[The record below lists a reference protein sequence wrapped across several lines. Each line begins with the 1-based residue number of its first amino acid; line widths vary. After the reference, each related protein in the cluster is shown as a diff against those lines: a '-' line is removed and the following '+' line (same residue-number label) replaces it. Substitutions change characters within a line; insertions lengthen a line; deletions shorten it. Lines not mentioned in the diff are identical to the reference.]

1 MKKLLLLLASA
12 ILLSSCDIKQALN
25 LVDCQYEYDS
35 FSDVTFMGMNRSELI
50 SFAGIAKVY
59 KFIKEPSSDVMMG
72 LTVHLKVTNPNKGT
86 AAMERLFYTVA
97 LDSVEVGEGCST
109 EPFEVLGGTSA
120 DLPLKLNV
128 SMNKLLSTD
137 NRPIVMNLAKN
148 AIGRSKVPTK
158 ITVNL
163 RPVIRV
169 AGIALGVPKA
179 IPLTFD
185 YGGEEE
191 KTEETK

>member
-1 MKKLLLLLASA
+1 MASA

-25 LVDCQYEYDS
+25 LVDCQYDYDS
-35 FSDVTFMGMNRSELI
+35 FSDVTFMGMTSSELV
-50 SFAGIAKVY
+50 SFSGMAKVY
-59 KFIKEPSSDVMMG
+59 RFIKDPSSDVMLG
-72 LTVHLKVTNPNKGT
+72 FTLHLKVTNPNKGT

-97 LDSVEVGEGCST
+97 LDSIEVGEGMST
-109 EPFEVLGGTSA
+109 EPFEVLGNASA

-128 SMNKLLSTD
+128 SLNKLLAKE

-148 AIGRSKVPTK
+148 AIGKSKTPTK

-169 AGIALGVPKA
+169 AGVALGVPKA
-179 IPLTFD
+179 IPVSFD
-185 YGGEEE
+185 YGGEEQPA
-191 KTEETK
+191 EESVPATTK